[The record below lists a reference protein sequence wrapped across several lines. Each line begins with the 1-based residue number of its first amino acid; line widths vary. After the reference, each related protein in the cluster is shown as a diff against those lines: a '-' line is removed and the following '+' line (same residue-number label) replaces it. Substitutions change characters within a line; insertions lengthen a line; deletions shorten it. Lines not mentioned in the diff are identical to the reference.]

1 LKNLRGK
8 EKKEEQRKEGGR
20 KTREEE
26 GEGKTGE
33 AWIKEVNKLMNN
45 VNIIKFLKKY

>member
-1 LKNLRGK
+1 LRGK
-8 EKKEEQRKEGGR
+8 EKREEQRKEGGR

-33 AWIKEVNKLMNN
+33 AKRERGQ
-45 VNIIKFLKKY
+45 